1 MEHKELSGEMNELR
15 EKFLTKQVNRRQF
28 LSKVAKLGLSAP
40 VALWYM
46 QVSHL
51 FSPPSVAAAEE
62 ILSLKMLEPIK
73 MKDNSKFK
81 TKPPWK
87 IGFANPGVNN
97 SWRVCFQACIEY
109 QKSLTPE
116 IGEWI
121 QTDAGEKAEKQ
132 INDIEDLMGKGLDL
146 IMVNPVTSEALTPV
160 VEQIYD
166 TGVPTVTADRW
177 VTTDKVTCRTQSGKQ
192 EPVGKYFAEF
202 IGNELGSEGGN
213 LAWVVSIE
221 GVPQHDQRQEGF
233 AKEIKKYPNVKVV
246 GKVTTGTMQAAACKK
261 ALSDIVTKNPKID
274 AVFCDVGWLAPAY
287 LDVFLERGL
296 PIPIITGDDINGWF
310 KLCDKHKVKSVSGS
324 WPVYCGR
331 TAVKATELIL
341 KGEPTP
347 EIWWIPLLII
357 TPENRSKWFKPQ
369 MPDALWLSTEVPEDW
384 LIKEF
389 KLQEK
394 LT

>member
-15 EKFLTKQVNRRQF
+15 KKFLTKQINRRQF
-28 LSKVAKLGLSAP
+28 LAKATKFGLSAP
-40 VALWYM
+40 VALWFM

-51 FSPPSVAAAEE
+51 FSPPSAAAAEE
-62 ILSLKMLEPIK
+62 IMSLKMLEPIK

-97 SWRVCFQACIEY
+97 SWRVCFQACIDY

-116 IGEWI
+116 IAEWI

-132 INDIEDLMGKGLDL
+132 INDIEDLMGKDLDL

-166 TGVPTVTADRW
+166 KGIPTVTVDRW
-177 VTTDKVTCRTQSGKQ
+177 VDTDKVTCRTQSGNQ
-192 EPVGKYFAEF
+192 EPVGKYFAEY
-202 IGNELGSEGGN
+202 IGKQLGSKGGN

-221 GVPQHDQRQEGF
+221 GVPQHDQRQNGF

-246 GKVTTGTMQAAACKK
+246 GKVATGTMQAAACKK

-274 AVFCDVGWLAPAY
+274 AVFCDVGWLAAPY
-287 LDVFLERGL
+287 LDVFRERGL

-310 KLCDKHKVKSVSGS
+310 KLCDKYKVKSVSGS

-331 TAVKATELIL
+331 TGVKATELIL

-357 TPENRSKWFKPQ
+357 TPENRSKWFKPK
-369 MPDALWLSTEVPEDW
+369 MPDAFWLSTEVPEDW
-384 LIKEF
+384 LMKVF